1 MVGCFD
7 CSAFVSE
14 LSSRQRFVFMCS
26 ANSFARPFQSHASG
40 SRPRRELWKYWTKL
54 DVCESF
60 KCVKKIFFGS
70 NAHFSDCPMA
80 EQRLFLTCENAYPR
94 PINCHSPPFPC
105 TIVYTLSSTR
115 DTNQIRVEIQ
125 RLEKWHAAPD
135 VGHDSHS
142 IRTLWLCF
150 TVSSSFGSRS
160 SSQRPHPSHLILGC
174 LVPFDSQF

>member
-1 MVGCFD
+1 
-7 CSAFVSE
+7 
-14 LSSRQRFVFMCS
+14 MCS

-125 RLEKWHAAPD
+125 RLEKWHAPD
-135 VGHDSHS
+135 VGHDSHW
-142 IRTLWLCF
+142 IRIPPGAVSRGSMSPLESLPCQLDRLHLRHRWELFPLLFSTSPSATL
-150 TVSSSFGSRS
+150 
-160 SSQRPHPSHLILGC
+160 LI
-174 LVPFDSQF
+174 